1 MKLKLGRRE
10 IEILRYDPLT
20 NHAYISYKINGTLM
34 FKKEVYCWQD
44 SQNGSFFKL
53 GSSRFY
59 LTEFVRG

>member
-10 IEILRYDPLT
+10 IEILHYDPLT

-44 SQNGSFFKL
+44 KNGSFFKL